1 MILSNSLIA
10 PRSTLICVNYNFKI
24 FIKCRFGFL
33 SMKLPVFLLTFV
45 FLFLSDSSTNAADYA
60 RGMHAALN
68 GDYLTAYK
76 EWKPL
81 ADKNETT
88 PQFQL
93 GWLYEKGLGV
103 NLNYDMAAYWY
114 LRAAEQG
121 YAYAQTALGRMYTGD
136 HGINR
141 DAIRAYMWSSIAAGL
156 WDPDAKLIQETVAE
170 TMSPQDILKAQ
181 QLAQQCVQK
190 HFKNC

>member
-1 MILSNSLIA
+1 
-10 PRSTLICVNYNFKI
+10 
-24 FIKCRFGFL
+24 
-33 SMKLPVFLLTFV
+33 MKRPVFLLTFI
-45 FLFLSDSSTNAADYA
+45 FLFLTDSSTNAADYA
-60 RGMHAALN
+60 RGMHAVLN

-81 ADKNETT
+81 ADKNEAT

-103 NLNYDMAAYWY
+103 NLNYDMAAHWY

-121 YAYAQTALGRMYTGD
+121 YAYAQTALGRLYMDGR
-136 HGINR
+136 GINR
-141 DAIRAYMWSSIAAGL
+141 NVIRAYMWFSIAAGL
-156 WDPDAKLIQETVAE
+156 WDPDAKLRQETVGKA
-170 TMSPQDILKAQ
+170 MSPQDILTAQ
-181 QLAQQCVQK
+181 RLAQQCVQR

>member
-1 MILSNSLIA
+1 MGQS
-10 PRSTLICVNYNFKI
+10 VF
-24 FIKCRFGFL
+24 FL
-33 SMKLPVFLLTFV
+33 T
-45 FLFLSDSSTNAADYA
+45 FLFLSSLGFSTNAADYA
-60 RGMHAALN
+60 RGMDAALN

-81 ADKNETT
+81 ADKNEAT

-103 NLNYDMAAYWY
+103 NLNYNMAAHWY

-121 YAYAQTALGRMYTGD
+121 YAYAQTALGRMYTDGR
-136 HGINR
+136 GINR
-141 DAIRAYMWSSIAAGL
+141 DVVRAYMWFSIAAGL
-156 WDPDAKLIQETVAE
+156 WDPDAKHIQETVAK
-170 TMSPQDILKAQ
+170 TMSPQDILSAQ
-181 QLAQQCVQK
+181 RLAQHCVQK